1 MMTSMKAKITEK
13 MIKFYKGNTHDIEHF
28 LKVTAYARLIGS
40 LEGIDEKTFDTLEIA
55 AIVHDISCPLC
66 REKYGSAYGNRQE
79 EESEALLR
87 PFFDEF
93 SLDKDILERVIF
105 LVCHHHTTT
114 LVDGIDYQILLEA
127 DFLVN
132 ASESKMDKTA
142 IHRFYDNVVKTESGK
157 RLFESIYLNTPS

>member
-1 MMTSMKAKITEK
+1 MVTSKITEK
-13 MIKFYKGNTHDIEHF
+13 MIGFYKGSTHDIEHF
-28 LKVTAYARLIGS
+28 LKVTAYAKLIGT
-40 LEGIDEKTFDTLEIA
+40 LENLDEKTFTTLEIA

-87 PFFDEF
+87 PFFEEF
-93 SLDKDILERVIF
+93 NLDTDMLERVIY

-114 LVDGIDYQILLEA
+114 GVDGIDYQILLEA

-132 ASESKMDKTA
+132 ASESKMDRTT
-142 IHRFYDNVVKTESGK
+142 IQNFYDRVVKTDSGK
-157 RLFESIYLNTPS
+157 RLFESIYLR